1 MGLSAVSAVRGFSV
15 WLGETVNDWF
25 GDRPFE
31 EGGKVTN
38 GRLGLRN
45 LWRQDEG
52 WNTNVRFRARFDLP
66 NLRDKAYV
74 ESVERWFARRT
85 PTRPVKRSPS
95 NFFLNDCSIT
105 LNKF

>member
-1 MGLSAVSAVRGFSV
+1 M
-15 WLGETVNDWF
+15 
-25 GDRPFE
+25 
-31 EGGKVTN
+31 TN

-74 ESVERWFARRT
+74 FIGRQNERELVTDNRTFTRERLLKNAARK
-85 PTRPVKRSPS
+85 TRPVLLAWGGLRKP
-95 NFFLNDCSIT
+95 DCRWRRNEVLHPGALSQT
-105 LNKF
+105 GR